1 VTGRGLIARARSN
14 AAALVG
20 GGVVWLV
27 MTLRVVLLVADSSD
41 RYIRAVPDDAFY
53 YFQLA
58 RNYAEHGSW
67 TFDGV
72 APTTGFHPLY
82 AYLLVA
88 LHAVAGDLDARSLL
102 LVVGLVS
109 ALALGCAAAITATA
123 ASRLL
128 GRASVPLVVAVFVTP
143 MALLQTSFL
152 MEIWLV
158 CLAAALAVLLVT
170 SPGAPSRWG
179 VAGLVAVGLLGEL
192 ARTDYLVLLVG
203 LVLGHLVVRRLV
215 TGAGLRRSLLV
226 LAGGLAAFGLD
237 AALNLATSGS
247 LLQASV
253 RVKSHW
259 TAVMYTTAQP
269 PTTIGDML
277 QYPISLVTATLT
289 PFLPSA
295 TEHDPSVPF
304 VAALWAAAGI
314 VTVLLVLRRVRSG
327 DLPDATLALSVGCL
341 GAVVGY
347 VLVYSRD
354 AASQLWYAGNLLV
367 PCAVLVACLGRA
379 AFGTR
384 LLVPAV
390 SVAALSLAF
399 VPLVITAAP
408 YVNQPALLATAEAL
422 RTRQLDGPVGAWNAG
437 ILGFV
442 SERGVVNL
450 DGLVNDDAVPY
461 ILDNRL
467 DDYVRARG
475 IRYVADFDA
484 MLDAPM
490 NQRRGGYDGTSL
502 LGCLTQP
509 SVPLR
514 SQAERGGP
522 VVQLWEI
529 RPGCL

>member
-1 VTGRGLIARARSN
+1 MSV
-14 AAALVG
+14 
-20 GGVVWLV
+20 
-27 MTLRVVLLVADSSD
+27 RVVLLVADSSD
-41 RYIRAVPDDAFY
+41 HYIGAVPDDAFY
-53 YFQLA
+53 YFSLA
-58 RNYAEHGSW
+58 RNFSAHATW

-88 LHAVAGDLDARSLL
+88 LHAVAGDLDARALL

-109 ALALGCAAAITATA
+109 ALALGCAAAITGATA
-123 ASRLL
+123 QRLL
-128 GRASVPLVVAVFVTP
+128 GGAAVPLVVAVFVTP

-152 MEIWLV
+152 METWLV
-158 CLAAALAVLLVT
+158 CLAAAIAVALVT
-170 SPGAPSRWG
+170 RPETPSRAG
-179 VAGLVAVGLLGEL
+179 VVALVAVGVLGEL

-203 LVLGHLVVRRLV
+203 LVLGHLVVRRIV
-215 TGAGLRRSLLV
+215 PGAGLRRALV
-226 LAGGLAAFGLD
+226 VLGGGVLAFGLD

-247 LLQASV
+247 LLQASI

-259 TAVMYTTAQP
+259 TDVMWFTADP
-269 PTTIGDML
+269 PATIGDML
-277 QYPISLVTATLT
+277 QYPVSLVTATLT
-289 PFLPSA
+289 PFLPSSTSHDA
-295 TEHDPSVPF
+295 TVPF
-304 VAALWAAAGI
+304 VAAFWAAAG
-314 VTVLLVLRRVRSG
+314 VGTVLLVRWRVRR
-327 DLPDATLALSVGCL
+327 DELPAATLALAVSCL
-341 GAVVGY
+341 AAVVGY

-354 AASQLWYAGNLLV
+354 AAAQLWYAGNLLV
-367 PCAVLVACLGRA
+367 PCALLVACLGRA
-379 AFGTR
+379 AFGRR
-384 LLVPAV
+384 LVVPALA
-390 SVAALSLAF
+390 VAALSLAF
-399 VPLVITAAP
+399 VPIVVTATP

-467 DDYVRARG
+467 DDYIRARG
-475 IRYVADFDA
+475 VRYVADFDA

-490 NQRRGGYDGTSL
+490 NRRRGGYEGTNL
-502 LGCLTQP
+502 LGCLTLP

-514 SQAERGGP
+514 SQVDQGGP